1 MKFKQ
6 GDIVKAVIT
15 GGCYSITSGQLYE
28 VLGVRTGN
36 INIKPCR
43 GPANWFKS
51 HRFELVRSKEDKWEY
66 PTMKINLGDTV
77 VRTTISHHLKIGDKY
92 TVTTLYPQSN
102 HIAVEGYPNMRFS
115 ASDFI
120 VVPDLEDRPKTLG
133 FDEVC
138 KALKDGTPLQYFF
151 NEKWVDVVRPD
162 SISIGMIN
170 KSIWRY
176 TVRTMD
182 YYGKELPAPIENY
195 PSTGLVYGISLTKH
209 EVYKCNVNKRLGKL
223 HYKTAE
229 DAHAVLTT
237 ILAPFGITPKA
248 LDFSLTQEAI

>member
-6 GDIVKAVIT
+6 GDIVKAVMT
-15 GGCYSITSGQLYE
+15 AGCHSITSGQLYE
-28 VLGVRTGN
+28 VLDVRTGGN

-43 GPANWFKS
+43 GPCNWFNA
-51 HRFELVRSKEDKWEY
+51 HRFELVHSKVGVQ
-66 PTMKINLGDTV
+66 PTMNINVGDTV
-77 VRTTISHHLKIGDKY
+77 VRTTHSHYLKIGEKY
-92 TVTTLYPQSN
+92 TVRTLYPQSN
-102 HIAVEGYPNMRFS
+102 HIAVEGYPNMRFND
-115 ASDFI
+115 SDFI
-120 VVPDLEDRPKTLG
+120 VVPNLEDRPKTLG

-151 NEKWVDVVRPD
+151 NERWIDVQRPD
-162 SISIGMIN
+162 CVSIGMIN

-176 TVRTMD
+176 AVRTMD

-195 PSTGLVYGISLTKH
+195 PESGLVYGISLTKH
-209 EVYKCNVNKRLGKL
+209 EVYKCNVNKRLGQL

>member
-1 MKFKQ
+1 M
-6 GDIVKAVIT
+6 T

-51 HRFELVRSKEDKWEY
+51 HRFELVRSKDETVGVQ
-66 PTMKINLGDTV
+66 PTMNIKLGDTV
-77 VRTTISHHLKIGDKY
+77 IRSTVSHHLTIGNRY
-92 TVTTLYPQSN
+92 EVVSLYPQSN
-102 HIAVEGYPNMRFS
+102 HISVAGFPNMRFS

-120 VVPDLEDRPKTLG
+120 VVPELEERPKSLS
-133 FDEVC
+133 FDKVC
-138 KALKDGTPLQYFF
+138 AALKDGTPLQYFF

-176 TVRTMD
+176 AINTID
-182 YYGKELPAPIENY
+182 YYGQEIPAPIKQY

-209 EVYKCNVNKRLGKL
+209 EVYKCNVNKRLGQL

>member
-1 MKFKQ
+1 MKFKR
-6 GDIVKAVIT
+6 GDIVKAVMT
-15 GGCYSITSGQLYE
+15 GGCYSITSGQMYE
-28 VLGVRTGN
+28 VLDVRAGGN
-36 INIKPCR
+36 INIKPSR
-43 GPANWFKS
+43 GPCNWSKS
-51 HRFELVRSKEDKWEY
+51 HRFELVRSKEDTVGVQ
-66 PTMKINLGDTV
+66 PTMNIKLYDTV
-77 VRTTISHHLKIGDKY
+77 VRTTISHHLKIGEKY

-102 HIAVEGYPNMRFS
+102 HIAVEGFPNMRFS
-115 ASDFI
+115 AADFI
-120 VVPDLEDRPKTLG
+120 VVPDLEDRPKSLG
-133 FDEVC
+133 FDKVC
-138 KALKDGTPLQYFF
+138 AALKDGTPLQYFF

-176 TVRTMD
+176 AINTID
-182 YYGKELPAPIENY
+182 YYGQEIPAPIKQY

-209 EVYKCNVNKRLGKL
+209 EVYKCNVNKRLGQL

-248 LDFSLTQEAI
+248 LDFSLT